1 MRGLA
6 LLPLLLIAACTE
18 QVSPPPNQGQGLRG
32 YTIPPPP
39 DLSRSTPAPVVM
51 PPSRGGGPAMV
62 NPTPSGFDPG
72 AQDSG
77 DGLDVGAMGSLPRG
91 I

>member
-1 MRGLA
+1 MLS
-6 LLPLLLIAACTE
+6 LLLIAACAE
-18 QVSPPPNQGQGLRG
+18 QVRPPPNDGQGLRS
-32 YTIPPPP
+32 YAIPPP

-72 AQDSG
+72 AQGSG
-77 DGLDVGAMGSLPRG
+77 EGLDVGAMGSLPRG